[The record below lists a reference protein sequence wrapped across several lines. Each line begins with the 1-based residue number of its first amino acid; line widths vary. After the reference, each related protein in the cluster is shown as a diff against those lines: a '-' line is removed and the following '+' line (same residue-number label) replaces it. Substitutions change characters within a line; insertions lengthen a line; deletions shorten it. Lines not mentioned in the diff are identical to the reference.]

1 MLTIIGLILFA
12 FAVLFELFA
21 ALTGRWSTGYNWVLA
36 VIGGL
41 ILAVQ
46 LRRRDR
52 KLERWIDVGLPDEKD
67 IRRACNRSRHVVV
80 LSYGGRG
87 AEIWWQQTAGKV
99 AGQKNL
105 RVLSLT
111 VDEGQ
116 ALAGL
121 AQRTM
126 RLQCTIQEG
135 LIWLGDDE
143 RQVELKPE
151 VLFDEAQG

>member
-1 MLTIIGLILFA
+1 
-12 FAVLFELFA
+12 
-21 ALTGRWSTGYNWVLA
+21 
-36 VIGGL
+36 
-41 ILAVQ
+41 
-46 LRRRDR
+46 
-52 KLERWIDVGLPDEKD
+52 
-67 IRRACNRSRHVVV
+67 VVV

>member
-1 MLTIIGLILFA
+1 M
-12 FAVLFELFA
+12 
-21 ALTGRWSTGYNWVLA
+21 R
-36 VIGGL
+36 
-41 ILAVQ
+41 Q
-46 LRRRDR
+46 L
-52 KLERWIDVGLPDEKD
+52 VGLGHH
-67 IRRACNRSRHVVV
+67 RRTSLLQDLRARQVGGFCGEVGVQDTRTRGGQVFRRHLQVAD
-80 LSYGGRG
+80 RG
-87 AEIWWQQTAGKV
+87 FKARLQSTELGT
-99 AGQKNL
+99 
-105 RVLSLT
+105 LT